1 MPFKDELII
10 ITNQKEESIGDQQ
23 GKLMTEKKLIFLL
36 EVTYTCM
43 LHSLLTCFLIDNILE
58 FCCRLFLASVY
69 STWPRQALQGRQH
82 ITKVGKYIAF
92 SCSVIGSF

>member
-1 MPFKDELII
+1 MPFKDGLII
-10 ITNQKEESIGDQQ
+10 ITDQKEKRIGDQQ
-23 GKLMTEKKLIFLL
+23 GKLMIEKKLIFLL

-58 FCCRLFLASVY
+58 FCCRLFLVGVY

-82 ITKVGKYIAF
+82 ITKVGQCIAF